1 MNVKFELNK
10 IDNSNYRLK
19 FLDYDE
25 KFINFISKKKIVH
38 ISFDKKLINIIDCCQ
53 WLDCNISNDKFSYY
67 VSHRDYNNN
76 DYSCICYEDSRDEKN
91 SNKYIVLSFNK
102 NEQIIKTN
110 IEDFDKIFIKAIKVL
125 SDTYNNVKY

>member
-1 MNVKFELNK
+1 M
-10 IDNSNYRLK
+10 
-19 FLDYDE
+19 
-25 KFINFISKKKIVH
+25 
-38 ISFDKKLINIIDCCQ
+38 INIIDCCQ

-67 VSHRDYNNN
+67 VSTIPNNEH
-76 DYSCICYEDSRDEKN
+76 SCICSEDSRDERN

-125 SDTYNNVKY
+125 SDTYNNAKY